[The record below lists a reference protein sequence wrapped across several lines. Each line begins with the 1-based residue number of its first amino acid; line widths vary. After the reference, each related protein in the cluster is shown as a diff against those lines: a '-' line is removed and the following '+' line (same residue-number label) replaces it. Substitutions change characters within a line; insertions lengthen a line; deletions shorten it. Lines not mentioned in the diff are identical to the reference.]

1 MLLQHRLD
9 KIEELLDI
17 DINDYEEY
25 LDILNCIMVKKIIYL

>member
-25 LDILNCIMVKKIIYL
+25 LDILNCIMVKKIIYQ